1 MVKLTDVA
9 RAAGVGYGTASR
21 ALSGKGPVGGD
32 ARTRVLEAARQ
43 LGYTGDATARALRE
57 GRTRTV
63 GLIVPDMT
71 NEFYTSSAEVLQDV
85 LRTAGHHLFVAT
97 TGNHPDRDHEA
108 LREMAARRVDGIVH
122 VPVGPPP
129 ANPLPVPIVEL
140 NRYSG
145 RNVPAVVSDD
155 HAGVSELTEL
165 AIGAGYTDIAAIVGP
180 DVYSTS
186 RDRLAGFKAAAQS
199 AGFDEDTTTG
209 KRFRVVFS
217 DFSAD
222 GGARAM
228 RSLLDDPP
236 QAVLPLSSRLVL
248 GVLRTAREA
257 GISIP
262 GDLALA
268 GYGDPDWFEIWGPGI
283 TTFAPPLAEMGAR
296 AAEILLDLIN
306 GNHPAASVHRIPGE
320 LRLRGTL
327 TQADPGHK
335 PGQAASASDR

>member
-32 ARTRVLEAARQ
+32 ARTRVLEAARE
-43 LGYTGDATARALRE
+43 LGYTTDATARALRE

-71 NEFYTSSAEVLQDV
+71 NEFYTASAEVLQDV
-85 LRTAGHHLFVAT
+85 LRSAGHHLFVAT
-97 TGNHPDRDHEA
+97 TGNHPDRDDEA

-129 ANPLPVPIVEL
+129 ANPSPVPVVEL

-145 RNVPAVVSDD
+145 RTVPSVVSDD
-155 HAGVSELTEL
+155 YDGVKQLTQL
-165 AIGAGYTDIAAIVGP
+165 AIGAGYTDVAAIVGP
-180 DVYSTS
+180 DAYSTS
-186 RDRLAGFKAAAQS
+186 RDRLAGFLAAAQQ
-199 AGFDEDTTTG
+199 AGFDENATTG
-209 KRFRVVFS
+209 KRLRVVSS
-217 DFSAD
+217 DFSAE

-228 RSLLDDPP
+228 RSLLADPP

-248 GVLRTAREA
+248 GVLRTARES
-257 GISIP
+257 GIRIP
-262 GDLALA
+262 EDLALA
-268 GYGDPDWFEIWGPGI
+268 GYGDPDWFEVWGPGI

-306 GNHPAASVHRIPGE
+306 GGEPAPEVTRIPGAM
-320 LRLRGTL
+320 RLRGTL
-327 TQADPGHK
+327 PRARPANTPAT
-335 PGQAASASDR
+335 

>member
-32 ARTRVLEAARQ
+32 ARMRVLEAARE

-57 GRTRTV
+57 RRTRSV

-71 NEFYTSSAEVLQDV
+71 NEFYTASAEVLQDV

-97 TGNHPDRDHEA
+97 TGNHPGRDQEA
-108 LREMAARRVDGIVH
+108 LKEMAARRVDGIVH
-122 VPVGPPP
+122 VPSGPPATHP
-129 ANPLPVPIVEL
+129 SPVPIVEL

-155 HAGVSELTEL
+155 FKGVKELTDL
-165 AIGAGYTDIAAIVGP
+165 AINSGYTDITAIVGP
-180 DVYSTS
+180 DTYSTS
-186 RDRLAGFKAAAQS
+186 RDRLAGFKAAAQQ
-199 AGFDEDTTTG
+199 AGFEENATTG
-209 KRFRVVFS
+209 KRLRVMFT
-217 DFSAD
+217 DFTAE

-228 RSLLDDPP
+228 HSLLPDLP
-236 QAVLPLSSRLVL
+236 QAVLPLSSRLVM
-248 GVLRTAREA
+248 GVLRTARES
-257 GISIP
+257 GIRIP
-262 GDLALA
+262 DDLALA

-296 AAEILLDLIN
+296 AAETLLQLID
-306 GNHPAASVHRIPGE
+306 GNQPAATINRIPGE

-327 TQADPGHK
+327 SKAIQ
-335 PGQAASASDR
+335 

>member
-21 ALSGKGPVGGD
+21 ALSGNGPVGGD

-43 LGYTGDATARALRE
+43 LGYTADATARALRE

-71 NEFYTSSAEVLQDV
+71 NEFYTASAEVLQDV
-85 LRTAGHHLFVAT
+85 LRSAGHHLFVAT
-97 TGNHPDRDHEA
+97 TGNHPDRDHVA
-108 LREMAARRVDGIVH
+108 LQEMAARRVDGIVH

-129 ANPLPVPIVEL
+129 ATPLPVPVVEL

-145 RNVPAVVSDD
+145 RSVPAVVSDD
-155 HAGVSELTEL
+155 HAGVKELTGL
-165 AIGAGYTDIAAIVGP
+165 VIGAGYTDIAAIVGP

-186 RDRLAGFKAAAQS
+186 RDRLAGFRAAAQQ
-199 AGFDEDTTTG
+199 AGFDENAATG
-209 KRFRVVFS
+209 KRFRVVYS

-222 GGARAM
+222 GGAQAM
-228 RSLLDDPP
+228 RSLLTDLP
-236 QAVLPLSSRLVL
+236 QAVVPLSSRLVL
-248 GVLRTAREA
+248 GVLRTARES
-257 GISIP
+257 GIGIP

-283 TTFAPPLAEMGAR
+283 TTFDPPLAAMGAR

-306 GNHPAASVHRIPGE
+306 GNQPAPAVNRIPGE
-320 LRLRGTL
+320 IRLRGTL
-327 TQADPGHK
+327 PR
-335 PGQAASASDR
+335 AAGGGMV